1 MFCKRVATKLKN
13 AKDEL
18 EEIRKQQ
25 QALVE
30 RMIGTYRTVLERID
44 PAVLLPHGPDG
55 ALAAFP
61 VGRRPAA
68 GRRGR

>member
-1 MFCKRVATKLKN
+1 MRADLAEMFCKRVATKLKN

-30 RMIGTYRTVLERID
+30 RMIGD
-44 PAVLLPHGPDG
+44 PHLDVEFEAEEDV
-55 ALAAFP
+55 
-61 VGRRPAA
+61 PAA
-68 GRRGR
+68 A